1 MSLPRK
7 NRQAAVIYPTVTT
20 TDHRGN
26 DVRVANMD
34 DPISVRATFI
44 PQSKPN
50 VYDML
55 IDTLPDGVDAD
66 SRVEWRE
73 DQWDILSRPAPHSG
87 TRQTRHYTLEI
98 QKR

>member
-7 NRQAAVIYPTVTT
+7 NQQSAVIYPTITT

-26 DVRVANMD
+26 DVKSPDMD
-34 DPISVRATFI
+34 APIPVKATFS

-50 VYDML
+50 VYHML
-55 IDTLPDGVDAD
+55 IDTLPAGVDAY

-73 DQWDILSRPAPHSG
+73 DQWDIMSRPAPSG
-87 TRQTRHYTLEI
+87 GPRQTRHHTLEI
-98 QKR
+98 HKR

>member
-7 NRQAAVIYPTVTT
+7 NRQSAVIYPTHTV

-26 DVRVANMD
+26 DVKVANMD
-34 DPISVRATFI
+34 DPIPVKATFS
-44 PQSKPN
+44 PQSKAN
-50 VYDML
+50 VYHML
-55 IDTLPDGVDAD
+55 IDVLPDGVDAY

-73 DQWDILSRPAPHSG
+73 GQWDIMSRPAPSAG
-87 TRQTRHYTLEI
+87 PRQTRHWTIEI